1 MVQGEL
7 QTENVKEYDLIVVG
21 GGAAGLMAA
30 GTAASK
36 GLKVVLLEKMEKP
49 ARKIRITGKGR
60 CNLTNIKPEEEF
72 LAKVQTNR
80 DFFRSAYEAFDNR
93 ALVRFFERKGVRL
106 ETERGGR
113 VFPKSG
119 KAWDIADALVE
130 WCRDGEVEMLCHATV
145 TRLLLLGDRIRGVE
159 YRTKRGFLRRIEAPA
174 VVLCTGGASYPATG
188 STGDGYAL
196 AHAVGHGIE
205 PIRPSLV
212 PLETSLPDR
221 AALEGLQLRNVRV
234 ALLVDGERVT
244 DEFGEMAFSSRGVE
258 GAVVLRMSRQAVD
271 ALIEGHRVELS
282 LDLKPALDA
291 ETVRERIAR
300 ERAALPTGGVV
311 SDLLR
316 KLMPREMMTPVTRL
330 IGTHPKRLLSTF
342 NATQEEALIR
352 VLKDFRIPISDYR
365 PFTEAI
371 VTAGGISVEE
381 VNPRTLESCRI
392 RGLYFAGEV
401 LDLDANTGG
410 YNLQIAFS
418 TGRLAG
424 LLRHEE

>member
-1 MVQGEL
+1 M

-371 VTAGGISVEE
+371 VTAGGVSVEE
-381 VNPRTLESCRI
+381 VNPRTLESRRI

-424 LLRHEE
+424 LRRHEE

>member
-80 DFFRSAYEAFDNR
+80 DFFRPAYEAFDNR

-212 PLETSLPDR
+212 PLESSLPDR

-371 VTAGGISVEE
+371 VTAGGVSVEE
-381 VNPRTLESCRI
+381 VNPRTLESRRI

>member
-1 MVQGEL
+1 M

-371 VTAGGISVEE
+371 VTAGGVSVEE
-381 VNPRTLESCRI
+381 VNPHTLESRRI